1 MAKLVKYILIP
12 LFFVFVMSHNAS
24 AASLSYNLNDYDW
37 ITSVNLG
44 TQYCAY
50 SYNSFGSSPSIC
62 LLNRTNPNMYGIR
75 SYDIPHEKGD
85 LGEFYIGFQNN
96 IRGSNIG
103 YNYGFFMDNFGT
115 INDNYKIISVEK
127 VIDTVY
133 YNSVSGSTIICDTSN
148 THFLECSQS
157 ADPAGGGEYEDNL
170 YSNVYKITILFTT
183 KGSHPIGLSA
193 LNANTPIGTCK
204 IGDGLGTNPGAQ
216 CQVRI
221 FGFTQWG
228 YKGSSVNAEQKE
240 AAEDAAA
247 DSQTSGSSSQNDATS
262 ATSSLISVITSGI
275 GAITSASASNCVINA
290 DMGNFDMGSI
300 DLCANPVPT
309 FMQVIGS
316 IIAALVVLPLVIVL
330 FNRFIAIIGSFQR

>member
-12 LFFVFVMSHNAS
+12 VFFVFVMSHNAS
-24 AASLSYNLNDYDW
+24 AANLSYNMNDYDW

-85 LGEFYIGFQNN
+85 LGEFYIGVANN

-103 YNYGFFMDNFGT
+103 LNFGFFMDNFGT

-127 VIDTVY
+127 VISTVY
-133 YNSVSGSTIICDTSN
+133 YDDSNSSIIYCDTSN
-148 THFLECSQS
+148 THWLECNQDEALGTGPYNS
-157 ADPAGGGEYEDNL
+157 NL
-170 YSNVYKITILFTT
+170 YAEVYKITILFTT

-204 IGDGLGTNPGAQ
+204 IGDGLGVNPGAQ

-228 YKGSSVNAEQKE
+228 YVGSSVNKEQKE

-316 IIAALVVLPLVIVL
+316 IIAALVVLPLLIVL
-330 FNRFIAIIGSFQR
+330 FNRLIAIIGSFQR

>member
-12 LFFVFVMSHNAS
+12 IFFVFVMSHNAS
-24 AASLSYNLNDYDW
+24 AANFSYNMNDYDW

-50 SYNSFGSSPSIC
+50 SYNTFGSSPSIC
-62 LLNRTNPNMYGIR
+62 ILTKNQPKMFGIR

-85 LGEFYIGFQNN
+85 LAEFYLGVESNINGASNYRNYGAFLQNFGAIDDNFKIIGMETVTDQKIVQDFFGGENCTYN
-96 IRGSNIG
+96 VPGSN
-103 YNYGFFMDNFGT
+103 FDWECHT
-115 INDNYKIISVEK
+115 DSAARQ
-127 VIDTVY
+127 TY
-133 YNSVSGSTIICDTSN
+133 YAYIV
-148 THFLECSQS
+148 
-157 ADPAGGGEYEDNL
+157 
-170 YSNVYKITILFTT
+170 KITILYTT
-183 KGSHPIGLSA
+183 KGSHPVGIKA
-193 LNANTPIGTCK
+193 LNANSPIITCK
-204 IGDGLGTNPGAQ
+204 IDSLAGEGAQ
-216 CQVRI
+216 CQARI

-228 YKGSSVNAEQKE
+228 YKGSSVNKEQKE

-290 DMGNFDMGSI
+290 DMGNLDMGSI